1 MGIFSFLGL
10 GTGSIKEALRK
21 GAVVID
27 VRTAYEFDQGRVPD
41 SINIPVDRI
50 SVNAERIKAMKR
62 PVILCCNSGARS
74 STALQILK
82 AKGVK
87 EVYNGGSWENV
98 IRIMK
103 KL

>member
-1 MGIFSFLGL
+1 MSLFSF
-10 GTGSIKEALRK
+10 GTNKIKNALRK

-50 SVNAERIKAMKR
+50 AVNIPRIKGMDR
-62 PVILCCNSGARS
+62 PVVICSSYHEHS
-74 STALQILK
+74 STATRILK
-82 AKGVK
+82 ESGMT
-87 EVYNGGSWENV
+87 EIYNGGKWQAVLKIYN
-98 IRIMK
+98 

>member
-1 MGIFSFLGL
+1 VGFLSLLGI
-10 GTGSIKEALRK
+10 GTGKIKDALRK
-21 GAVVID
+21 GAVIID
-27 VRTAYEFDQGRVPD
+27 VRTPNEFDRGRVPE
-41 SINIPVDRI
+41 SINIPIDRI

-74 STALQILK
+74 GAAMQLLK

-98 IRIMK
+98 LRIIA